1 MTPDLTAWEHHIAL
15 PDGRAVFIRP
25 LRPEDASLYPAFLG
39 AVTQQDMRLRLF
51 APVAEF
57 SDALIARFTQIDYAK
72 AMAFIALDAA
82 SGEMLGV
89 ARLHD
94 EPDGVSGE
102 YAILVRS
109 DLKGHGLGRAL
120 MEQLIAYA
128 RTQGVGELFGV
139 VLRENTHMLQLAVD
153 LGFRPE
159 PIPGDLTRV
168 LVRLDLK
175 IPALAD

>member
-109 DLKGHGLGRAL
+109 DLKGHGLGWQL
-120 MEQLIAYA
+120 MQQIIAYA
-128 RTQGVGELFGV
+128 RAKGLRAVDGE
-139 VLRENTHMLQLAVD
+139 VLRENTTMLRMCQE
-153 LGFRPE
+153 LGFD
-159 PIPGDLTRV
+159 IGDDPDATYICR
-168 LVRLDLK
+168 VRLPL
-175 IPALAD
+175 

>member
-57 SDALIARFTQIDYAK
+57 SDALIARFTRIDYAK

-109 DLKGHGLGRAL
+109 DLKGHGLGWQL
-120 MEQLIAYA
+120 MQQIIAYA
-128 RTQGVGELFGV
+128 RAKGLRAVDGE
-139 VLRENTHMLQLAVD
+139 VLRENTTMLRMCQE
-153 LGFRPE
+153 LGFD
-159 PIPGDLTRV
+159 IGDDPDATYICR
-168 LVRLDLK
+168 VRLPL
-175 IPALAD
+175 

>member
-25 LRPEDASLYPAFLG
+25 LRPEDASLYPPFLA

-57 SDALIARFTQIDYAK
+57 SHALIARFTQIDYAK
-72 AMAFIALDAA
+72 AMAFIALDEAT
-82 SGEMLGV
+82 GEMLGV

-94 EPDGVSGE
+94 EPDDASGE

-109 DLKGHGLGRAL
+109 DLKGHGLGWQL
-120 MEQLIAYA
+120 MQRIIAYA
-128 RTQGVGELFGV
+128 RAKGLRAVEGE
-139 VLRENTHMLQLAVD
+139 VLRENTTMLRMCHE
-153 LGFRPE
+153 LGFEVADE
-159 PIPGDLTRV
+159 PDATYICR
-168 LVRLDLK
+168 VRL
-175 IPALAD
+175 AL